1 VTRLL
6 VNARVLLVAMPLLAG
21 AAACF
26 SSRGP
31 TDNTGLPGECRF
43 APGSPVPGTTVVAI
57 KNFAFTPA
65 EVTVRA
71 GGTVTWINCET
82 AGVESHTSTADAGE
96 WSSPTLA
103 PEDVFSHTFP
113 QPGRFTY
120 HCTPHPVMTAAVV
133 VE

>member
-1 VTRLL
+1 MPRSRTRFALI
-6 VNARVLLVAMPLLAG
+6 AIPLIAG

-31 TDNTGLPGECRF
+31 TDNSGLPGECRF
-43 APGSPVPGTTVVAI
+43 APGSPVPGSTVVAI

-65 EVTVRA
+65 EVVVRA
-71 GGTVTWINCET
+71 GGTVTWVNCET
-82 AGVESHTSTADAGE
+82 AGVESHTTTADAGQ

-103 PEDVFSHTFP
+103 SGDVFAHTFS
-113 QPGRFTY
+113 QPGRYTY
-120 HCTPHPVMTAAVV
+120 HCTPHPSMTAAVV

>member
-1 VTRLL
+1 MPRSRAGFMLL
-6 VNARVLLVAMPLLAG
+6 ATTLVAG

-43 APGSPVPGTTVVAI
+43 STGSPVPGSTVVAI
-57 KNFAFTPA
+57 RSFVFTPA
-65 EVTVRA
+65 EVVIRA
-71 GGTVTWINCET
+71 GGAVTWVNCDPV
-82 AGVESHTSTADAGE
+82 GSESHTSTADAGQ

-103 PEDVFSHTFP
+103 PGDVFAHTFT
-113 QPGRFTY
+113 QPGRYTY

>member
-1 VTRLL
+1 MPPSR
-6 VNARVLLVAMPLLAG
+6 ARSWLIAIPLIAG

-26 SSRGP
+26 SSRSP
-31 TDNTGLPGECRF
+31 TDNTGLPGECSF
-43 APGSPVPGTTVVAI
+43 SPGSPVPGTTVVAI

-65 EVTVRA
+65 EVVVRA
-71 GGTVTWINCET
+71 GGTVTWVNCET
-82 AGVESHTSTADAGE
+82 VDVESHTSTADAGQ

-103 PEDVFSHTFP
+103 SGDVFAHTFS

-120 HCTPHPVMTAAVV
+120 HCTPHPFMTAAVV